1 MGSMKNCIIT
11 CFMTGI
17 FKKILVS
24 LLNVGERYIGH
35 EKRMRWVISFYTVLV
50 AVLEGKRPQSF
61 VY

>member
-17 FKKILVS
+17 FKKILVR
-24 LLNVGERYIGH
+24 LLNVGERYISR
-35 EKRMRWVISFYTVLV
+35 EMRMRGVINFYTVLV